1 VRISLGADH
10 AGFHLKEAVKE
21 HLVAAGH
28 EVSDYGAASEESTD
42 YPDYGAP
49 AARAVSRGDADA
61 GVVVCGSGEGM
72 CMVANKVRGVRAAL
86 AWHPEIARL
95 SRQHND
101 ANVLCLP
108 ARFIGI
114 EQALEIVDEWLA
126 TPFEGGRHA
135 RRVQKIM
142 RTEEEEERCRP

>member
-1 VRISLGADH
+1 MKVSLGADH
-10 AGFHLKEAVKE
+10 AGFRLKDAVKE

-28 EVSDYGAASEESTD
+28 DVRDFGTASDESTD

-49 AARAVSRGDADA
+49 AARAVASGDVEA
-61 GVVVCGSGEGM
+61 GVLVCGSGQGM

-86 AWHPEIARL
+86 AWRPEIARL

-108 ARFIGI
+108 ARFLGT
-114 EQALEIVDEWLA
+114 EQALEIVDVWLDA
-126 TPFEGGRHA
+126 AFEGGRHG
-135 RRVQKIM
+135 RRVDKIM
-142 RTEEEEERCRP
+142 RTEREE

>member
-1 VRISLGADH
+1 VRVSLGADH
-10 AGFHLKEAVKE
+10 AGFLLKEAVRE
-21 HLVAAGH
+21 HLITAGH
-28 EVSDYGAASEESTD
+28 EVRDFGTASEESVD

-49 AARAVSRGDADA
+49 AARAVARGDVEV
-61 GVVVCGSGEGM
+61 GVLVCGSGVGM
-72 CMVANKVRGVRAAL
+72 SMVANKVDGVRAAL

-114 EQALEIVDEWLA
+114 EQALEIVDVWLEA
-126 TPFEGGRHA
+126 GFEGGRHE
-135 RRVQKIM
+135 RRVEKIM
-142 RTEEEEERCRP
+142 RTEREE

>member
-1 VRISLGADH
+1 
-10 AGFHLKEAVKE
+10 
-21 HLVAAGH
+21 
-28 EVSDYGAASEESTD
+28 
-42 YPDYGAP
+42 
-49 AARAVSRGDADA
+49 
-61 GVVVCGSGEGM
+61 
-72 CMVANKVRGVRAAL
+72 VANKVRGVRAAL

-108 ARFIGI
+108 ARFVGI

-126 TPFEGGRHA
+126 TPFEGGRHE
-135 RRVQKIM
+135 RRVKKIM

>member
-1 VRISLGADH
+1 MKISLGADH
-10 AGFHLKEAVKE
+10 AGFRLKDAVRG

-28 EVSDYGAASEESTD
+28 EVKDFGTSSDDSTD

-49 AARAVSRGDADA
+49 AARAVPRGDADV
-61 GVVVCGSGEGM
+61 GILVCGSGQGM

-108 ARFIGI
+108 ARFLRI
-114 EQALEIVDEWLA
+114 EQALEIVDVWLDA
-126 TPFEGGRHA
+126 AFEGGRHG
-135 RRVQKIM
+135 RRVDKIM
-142 RTEEEEERCRP
+142 RTERED